1 MIPHRWMSGPGG
13 TMAGM
18 CGRYASTKA
27 PADLADEFRAT
38 DATDGWSGPDYN
50 VAPTRDVVAVV
61 QRHPRDADGTP
72 DPDRTERTLR
82 MVRWGLVPS
91 WAKDAKSGARM
102 INARSETILTSSA
115 FKRSFTNRRC
125 IVPADGFYEW
135 QAVPGQKKKQP
146 WYVSRTDGDVFAFAG
161 LWDSWR
167 PVKGSD
173 EGRLVSCT
181 IITTDANEAIRPIHD
196 RMPVVLPPGA
206 WAEWLDPANDD
217 VDDLARLLVPAPKE
231 LVTLTPVRTDVNDVR
246 NDGPHLVEPL
256 PADEVDEPTLF

>member
-1 MIPHRWMSGPGG
+1 
-13 TMAGM
+13 M
-18 CGRYASTKA
+18 CGRFTSKSGA
-27 PADLADEFRAT
+27 ADLAAYFEADELVAT
-38 DATDGWSGPDYN
+38 DLGERYN
-50 VAPTRDVVAVV
+50 VAPTDDVYVVAASKEGD
-61 QRHPRDADGTP
+61 RRRLGTF
-72 DPDRTERTLR
+72 
-82 MVRWGLVPS
+82 RWGLIPF
-91 WAKDAKSGARM
+91 WAKDEKVGARM
-102 INARSETILTSSA
+102 INARAETILTSSA

-135 QAVPGQKKKQP
+135 QAVPDRKKKQP

-167 PVKGSD
+167 PDKGSD

-181 IITTDANEAIRPIHD
+181 IITTDANETIASIHD

-246 NDGPHLVEPL
+246 NDGAHLLEPL
-256 PADEVDEPTLF
+256 PADEVAEPTLF

>member
-1 MIPHRWMSGPGG
+1 
-13 TMAGM
+13 M
-18 CGRYASTKA
+18 CGRFTSTTGA
-27 PADLADEFRAT
+27 ADLAAYFEADELVAADLGER
-38 DATDGWSGPDYN
+38 YN
-50 VAPTRDVVAVV
+50 VAPTDDVYAVA
-61 QRHPRDADGTP
+61 ASKEGDGRRLGTF
-72 DPDRTERTLR
+72 
-82 MVRWGLVPS
+82 RWGLIPF
-91 WAKDAKSGARM
+91 WAKDEKVGARM

-135 QAVPGQKKKQP
+135 QAVPDRKKKQP

-181 IITTDANEAIRPIHD
+181 IITTDANETIRGIHD
-196 RMPVVLPPGA
+196 RMPVVLPPSA

-217 VDDLARLLVPAPKE
+217 VDDLVRLLVPAPKE

-246 NDGPHLVEPL
+246 NDGPHLVEPV
-256 PADEVDEPTLF
+256 PADEVEEPTLF